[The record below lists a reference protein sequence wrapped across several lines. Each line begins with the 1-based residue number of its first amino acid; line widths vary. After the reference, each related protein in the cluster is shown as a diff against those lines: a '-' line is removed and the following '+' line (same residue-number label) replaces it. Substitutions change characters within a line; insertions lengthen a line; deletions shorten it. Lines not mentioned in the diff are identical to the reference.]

1 MARQRFGLRQSSA
14 AFAWDGSAFEFC
26 QPEPICSAG
35 KRKAPARQEATASFE
50 SPEKSCR
57 IWRPQTCIG
66 MEEQINDNSTMKNI
80 IPLLIAGTI
89 LALPPAFGQPAQQR
103 PPSTTS
109 SVQIPD
115 HRVKF
120 DLDFPGGTPRQLV
133 AAIEKASGKSLN
145 AIVSDDDAELHL
157 PALKMRAVN
166 VVELFEAL
174 SFASQKTIPTPGG
187 YSTTAFGFKALGN
200 PSDNSVWYFYNL
212 KPNPETKACRF
223 YQLAPYLEIYKVE
236 DITTAIQT
244 GWKMLGETNPPTISF
259 HKDTKLLIAVG
270 EQSKLQLI
278 DSVLQQLA
286 QELAQGKQPQRGA
299 PGAKK

>member
-1 MARQRFGLRQSSA
+1 LPAGADLFGGQAKSA
-14 AFAWDGSAFEFC
+14 SA
-26 QPEPICSAG
+26 PGGHRAI
-35 KRKAPARQEATASFE
+35 
-50 SPEKSCR
+50 R
-57 IWRPQTCIG
+57 ITGENLQDLAAADVYRNGRT
-66 MEEQINDNSTMKNI
+66 INDNSTMKNI
-80 IPLLIAGTI
+80 IIPLMAGTL

-103 PPSTTS
+103 PPPTTS

-115 HRVKF
+115 LVKF

-166 VVELFEAL
+166 VAELFQAL

-187 YSTTAFGFKALGN
+187 YSTTEFGFRGLGN

-212 KPNPETKACRF
+212 KPHPETKACRF
-223 YQLAPYLEIYKVE
+223 YQLAPYLETYKVE

-270 EQSKLQLI
+270 EQSRLQLI
-278 DSVLQQLA
+278 DFVLQQLA
-286 QELAQGKQPQRGA
+286 QGKPQPQREA
-299 PGAKK
+299 TGAKGAEPPKK